1 MKTKILAALLLGAT
15 ALSAAPRFSFGFG
28 FGVPVRSYYAP
39 PPVYVAPAPPVYAP
53 AYVAP
58 APVYGPAYAAPYP
71 GYTWV
76 GGYWYGYGLHRV
88 WRPGYWAAPR
98 GRYGYRR

>member
-1 MKTKILAALLLGAT
+1 MKTKIFAALLLGAS

-28 FGVPVRSYYAP
+28 FGAPVRSYYAP
-39 PPVYVAPAPPVYAP
+39 APVYVAPTYVAP

-58 APVYGPAYAAPYP
+58 APVYGPTYAAPYP

-76 GGYWYGYGLHRV
+76 NGYWYGSGPRRI
-88 WRPGYWAAPR
+88 WRQGYWAAPR